1 MTGATVSPVSPGG
14 PPGDPA
20 LVRASAGRLSQ
31 AAAVLADACRLLPA
45 GVDGQDWSGVAANAF
60 GSALAVQQ
68 HRIRQTA
75 DSLAT
80 AAELL
85 GRYAGDLTQAQ
96 RLAARGTGSAADPA
110 QQAALIDQ
118 ALEAARV
125 AARRTAVGI
134 SSVTATAPPRPAGPE
149 GWAGRLRQWQAE
161 VGLGADES
169 AVELLGLAF
178 RFRPGRLTR
187 DPIGLFGDFRRILE
201 GTADA
206 AQDPMDLLRQLV
218 DADTWRSNPARALG
232 HLVPDAL
239 AAAATG
245 GTAAAARRSTAATA
259 RGARPSVLREAAA
272 ASRSR
277 FVGAADEPAA
287 AAGPGWVGDGLRLE
301 GRAEAR
307 VQAYWRAVQPFEARL
322 TEQIADLA
330 DLVGARLQGLEHRV
344 KGLDSLNRKV
354 VAQGLSQPGA
364 SLQQLLAQQGDTL
377 RYTFVLAERRY
388 TAGVRQVAEQL
399 DRADVALTGL
409 SNTWSGGRYRAV
421 NTTWTQVPSGLRFE
435 LQFHTPATWRATVLT
450 HPWYATF
457 RLPDTPMQTKAILE
471 SRIAA
476 EYAAAATP
484 RRVGGLTEST
494 VPAAKPVGV
503 PAGPAATAAGTVQ
516 SAVAA
521 DQVVLGGEHGQR
533 HRR

>member
-1 MTGATVSPVSPGG
+1 MSVATVSPVSPGG

-45 GVDGQDWSGVAANAF
+45 GVAGQGWSGVAANAF
-60 GSALAVQQ
+60 GSTLAVQQ
-68 HRIRQTA
+68 HRIRLTA

-85 GRYAGDLTQAQ
+85 GRYAGDLAEAQ
-96 RLAARGTGSAADPA
+96 RLAARGAGSAADPA

-118 ALEAARV
+118 AVQVARG
-125 AARRTAVGI
+125 AARRTAVAI
-134 SSVTATAPPRPAGPE
+134 STVTSAAPPRPAGPA
-149 GWAGRLRQWQAE
+149 GLAGRLRQWQAE

-169 AVELLGLAF
+169 SVELLGSAYRL
-178 RFRPGRLTR
+178 RPGRLTQ
-187 DPIGLFGDFRRILE
+187 DPIGLFGDFRRLLN

-206 AQDPMDLLRQLV
+206 AHDPLDLLRQMV

-239 AAAATG
+239 AAVATG
-245 GTAAAARRSTAATA
+245 GTAAVARRSTAATA
-259 RGARPSVLREAAA
+259 RAGRQSVLKEAAA

-277 FVGAADEPAA
+277 FVGAAPEPAA
-287 AAGPGWVGDGLRLE
+287 ATGPGWVGAGLRLE

-322 TEQIADLA
+322 TEQITDLA
-330 DLVGARLQGLEHRV
+330 DLVGARLEGLEHRV

-354 VAQGLSQPGA
+354 AEGLTKPGA

-377 RYTFVLAERRY
+377 RYTFVLPERRY
-388 TAGVRQVAEQL
+388 AAGVRQVAEQL

-409 SNTWSGGRYRAV
+409 RNTWSGGRYRAV
-421 NTTWTQVPSGLRFE
+421 NSTWTQVPSGLRFE

-457 RLPDTPMQTKAILE
+457 RLPDTPMQIKAILE

-476 EYAAAATP
+476 EYAAAAMP
-484 RRVGGLTEST
+484 RRVGGLTEGT
-494 VPAAKPVGV
+494 VPAARPVGMPV
-503 PAGPAATAAGTVQ
+503 GPAATAAGTVQ
-516 SAVAA
+516 SAGAA
-521 DQVVLGGEHGQR
+521 DQVVLGGQHGQR